1 MSIAPAVEELPATA
15 AEESAALNRI
25 VWASVLGTVI
35 EWYDFLIYGTA
46 AALVFGKLFFPTL
59 DPLAGTLAA
68 FGSYAVGF
76 VARPL
81 GGAIF
86 GHYGDRLGRKAM
98 LMATMLIMGVGT
110 FLIGCLPTYA
120 HIGIWAPILLITL
133 RLLQGIGVGGEWGGA
148 ALMVIEHAPAG
159 KRGFY
164 GSLVQIGFPAGI
176 AGSTATFLLLANLPD
191 SAFLSWGWRLP
202 FLLSAILVAVGLF
215 VRLKLAETPIFEQVK
230 ESNAVARMPLAELV
244 TEHGKSLLI
253 AIGLKI
259 SEVAWVYVM
268 TVFSIVYAT
277 GKLGLPKPLIL
288 NAILM
293 AALLE
298 FVTIPLFGWLSDQ
311 IGRRAMYIAGA
322 IISAGC
328 AFAVFTLLD
337 TKNPTV
343 ITVSIAIIVSLTHAV
358 MFAPQAAF
366 LTEMFGTRTRYSG
379 ASIGCQV
386 AAALSGGFAPIIA
399 TGLLGWSG
407 QSWPI
412 SVYLVILAVITLVA
426 ALAAVETKSLDLS
439 RG

>member
-1 MSIAPAVEELPATA
+1 MSIAPAVEQLPGAA
-15 AEESAALNRI
+15 AETSALNRI

-68 FGSYAVGF
+68 FGAYAVGF

-81 GGAIF
+81 GGVLF
-86 GHYGDRLGRKAM
+86 GHFGDRLGRKVM
-98 LMATMLIMGVGT
+98 LMATMLIMGIGT
-110 FLIGCLPTYA
+110 FLIGCLPTYSR
-120 HIGIWAPILLITL
+120 IGIWAPALLIGL

-148 ALMVIEHAPAG
+148 ALMVIEHAPPG

-164 GSLVQIGFPAGI
+164 GSLVQVGFPAGI
-176 AGSTATFLLLANLPD
+176 AGSTATFLLLAWLPE
-191 SAFLSWGWRLP
+191 AEFLSWGWRLP
-202 FLLSAILVAVGLF
+202 FLLSALLVAVGLF
-215 VRLKLAETPIFEQVK
+215 VRLRLSETPVFERMRQQQ
-230 ESNAVARMPLAELV
+230 AVARMPLAELFSD
-244 TEHGKSLLI
+244 HGKSLLI
-253 AIGLKI
+253 AVGLKV

-277 GKLGLPKPLIL
+277 GKLGLPKALIL
-288 NAILM
+288 NAILA

-298 FVTIPLFGWLSDQ
+298 FVTIPLCGWLSDKV
-311 IGRRAMYIAGA
+311 GRRAMYIGGA
-322 IISAGC
+322 LISAVC
-328 AFAVFTLLD
+328 AFAIFTLLD
-337 TKNPTV
+337 TRNPV
-343 ITVSIAIIVSLTHAV
+343 IITVSIAVVVSLTHAV

-366 LTEMFGTRTRYSG
+366 LTEMFGARTRYSG
-379 ASIGCQV
+379 ASVGCQV

-399 TGLLGWSG
+399 TWLMGWSG

-412 SVYLVILAVITLVA
+412 SVYLVILAAITLAA
-426 ALAAVETKSLDLS
+426 ALASVETRDLDVM

>member
-1 MSIAPAVEELPATA
+1 MSIAPAVEGLPGTA
-15 AEESAALNRI
+15 AETSALNRI

-81 GGAIF
+81 GGVIF
-86 GHYGDRLGRKAM
+86 GHFGDRLGRKVM

-110 FLIGCLPTYA
+110 FLIGCLPTYSQ
-120 HIGIWAPILLITL
+120 IGIWAPVLLIAL
-133 RLLQGIGVGGEWGGA
+133 RLFQGIGVGGEWGGA

-159 KRGFY
+159 RRGFY
-164 GSLVQIGFPAGI
+164 GSLVQVGFPAGI
-176 AGSTATFLLLANLPD
+176 AGSTATFLLLASLPEP
-191 SAFLSWGWRLP
+191 AFLSWGWRLP
-202 FLLSAILVAVGLF
+202 FLLSAVLVAVGLF
-215 VRLKLAETPIFEQVK
+215 VRLRLSETPVFERIRQQQ
-230 ESNAVARMPLAELV
+230 AVARLPLAELFSD
-244 TEHGKSLLI
+244 HGKSLVI
-253 AIGLKI
+253 AIGLKV

-277 GKLGLPKPLIL
+277 GKLGLPKALIL
-288 NAILM
+288 NAILV

-298 FVTIPLFGWLSDQ
+298 FITIPLCGWLSDQ
-311 IGRRAMYIAGA
+311 IGRRAMYIGGA
-322 IISAGC
+322 LISAVC
-328 AFAVFTLLD
+328 AFAIFALLD
-337 TKNPTV
+337 TRDPTV
-343 ITVSIAIIVSLTHAV
+343 ITVSIALVVSLTHAV

-366 LTEMFGTRTRYSG
+366 FTEMFGTRTRYSG
-379 ASIGCQV
+379 ASVGCQV

-412 SVYLVILAVITLVA
+412 SVFLVILAAITLSA
-426 ALAAVETKSLDLS
+426 ALASVETRDLDVG